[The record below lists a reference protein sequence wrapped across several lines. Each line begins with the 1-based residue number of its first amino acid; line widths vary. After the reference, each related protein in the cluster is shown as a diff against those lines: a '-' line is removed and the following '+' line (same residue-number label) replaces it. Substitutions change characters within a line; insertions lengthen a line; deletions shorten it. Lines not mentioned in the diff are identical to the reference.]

1 MAFVNID
8 SPVAVQVQAL
18 GWTTVVLSQG
28 AEFADDHPVVA
39 QFPQFFADRDAEAPV
54 ESATALPGE
63 KRSVGKKKAAAS
75 QTVQSRAN
83 LDG

>member
-1 MAFVNID
+1 MAFVNVD

-28 AEFADDHPVVA
+28 TEFADDHPVVA
-39 QFPQFFADRDAEAPV
+39 QFPQYFADRDAEAPV
-54 ESATALPGE
+54 EAATASPGE
-63 KRSVGKKKAAAS
+63 KRSIGKKKAAAS
-75 QTVQSRAN
+75 RTVQSRAD